1 MEETKQIFKK
11 KRKNQK
17 SIEKNK
23 QEQQLFYNPGINYL
37 KPNNYKL
44 KTFIITFS
52 ISLIILIIIIFASHL
67 IKKSNP
73 FPKNIYILNKSYS
86 KVYNEKAIINSDF
99 SKYKNMIPHLMHDFK
114 NNINNIPS
122 SLEEI
127 FNAREIYISDARI
140 THDYIRYIRPINE
153 IDEEKYKKPYSENN
167 KTIIDKDIYK
177 KRDDQYNYIEFCK
190 LALDEKLIDNKTIEY
205 DNRPLISIIIPYY
218 NKKDILLKSI
228 RSIQNQN
235 FKNIEIIIVNDCSTD
250 NSTFLFNY
258 LLETDPRIRIF
269 HHIINMGIWRSK
281 LDGII
286 YSRGKYII
294 LFEVGNLYEDNYVL
308 LDAYNI
314 MENNNIDSCKF
325 LFRTIRDFKN
335 LTNSGVYFHIGYNPK
350 IVYEENNIRALNR
363 KIFGFWGNTW
373 NRLVR
378 ANIYTKAIL
387 SLNEI
392 LLNIHKNIKDDVW
405 LDEIIHKAS
414 YSYTIFERVGYV
426 YLQKEYEEKNAQ
438 NQTDEQLSEDIKE
451 QVGTLSFQYCLTEG
465 KENKYTIIKKLRD
478 YNEVLYDLNLQN
490 FIAHFEVLNNLLEAL
505 IKDKDIDEDNR
516 DFCEQ
521 LLKESKKR
529 EKDIKENK

>member
-1 MEETKQIFKK
+1 
-11 KRKNQK
+11 
-17 SIEKNK
+17 
-23 QEQQLFYNPGINYL
+23 
-37 KPNNYKL
+37 
-44 KTFIITFS
+44 
-52 ISLIILIIIIFASHL
+52 
-67 IKKSNP
+67 
-73 FPKNIYILNKSYS
+73 
-86 KVYNEKAIINSDF
+86 
-99 SKYKNMIPHLMHDFK
+99 
-114 NNINNIPS
+114 
-122 SLEEI
+122 
-127 FNAREIYISDARI
+127 
-140 THDYIRYIRPINE
+140 
-153 IDEEKYKKPYSENN
+153 
-167 KTIIDKDIYK
+167 
-177 KRDDQYNYIEFCK
+177 
-190 LALDEKLIDNKTIEY
+190 
-205 DNRPLISIIIPYY
+205 
-218 NKKDILLKSI
+218 
-228 RSIQNQN
+228 
-235 FKNIEIIIVNDCSTD
+235 
-250 NSTFLFNY
+250 
-258 LLETDPRIRIF
+258 
-269 HHIINMGIWRSK
+269 
-281 LDGII
+281 
-286 YSRGKYII
+286 
-294 LFEVGNLYEDNYVL
+294 
-308 LDAYNI
+308 

-405 LDEIIHKAS
+405 LDEILHKVS

-451 QVGTLSFQYCLTEG
+451 QVGTLSFQYCLNEG
-465 KENKYTIIKKLRD
+465 KENKYSIIKKLKD

-516 DFCEQ
+516 DFCDQ